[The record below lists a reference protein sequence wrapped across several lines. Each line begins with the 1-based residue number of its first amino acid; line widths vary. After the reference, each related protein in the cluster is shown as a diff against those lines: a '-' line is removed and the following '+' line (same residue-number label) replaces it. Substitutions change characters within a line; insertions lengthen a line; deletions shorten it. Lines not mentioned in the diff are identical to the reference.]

1 MTAPRHYHLIQ
12 RVLII
17 TALVAVL
24 PLGMGFL
31 LTQHSAKTRL
41 SDAAGTNFVWFAE
54 HASSALDVALLREVE
69 FLSLV
74 ARLSQSKA
82 TPDVSK
88 LLEQFEQASPA
99 YRGIAVLDLEG
110 LPVAATF
117 ETPSSGY
124 GGYGGYGN
132 QESFR
137 KALSR
142 ARAKAEV
149 SDSWAEADPDEGIL
163 TLYRPVRD
171 LESGGLVGVVRA
183 SLDAE
188 RLFAGVSDFRFGETG
203 HACLFERTSGRVLAG
218 SSERCSSQKAY
229 SRFEDYQ
236 RAARQENSYFLAGVQ
251 GPWSFD
257 RGDATL
263 IGYARPELVRSL
275 PEADWVVTV
284 EQSLEEANA
293 PLVSLTRDLIV
304 QFLAMGALVVL
315 LSFYLSYRLERPVT
329 DVAVDLHHRPA

>member
-1 MTAPRHYHLIQ
+1 MHYHLIQ

-17 TALVAVL
+17 TALVAVF

-31 LTQHSAKTRL
+31 LTHHSAKTRL

-74 ARLSQSKA
+74 ARLSQSEA

-88 LLEQFEQASPA
+88 LLEQFELANLA

-117 ETPSSGY
+117 ETPAT
-124 GGYGGYGN
+124 GYGN
-132 QESFR
+132 EESFR

-142 ARAKAEV
+142 ARAKAVV
-149 SDSWAEADPDEGIL
+149 SDSWAEADPGAGIL

-171 LESGGLVGVVRA
+171 LESGGLVGLVRA

-188 RLFAGVSDFRFGETG
+188 RLFAGVSGFRFGKTG

-263 IGYARPELVRSL
+263 VGYARPELRRSL

-304 QFLAMGALVVL
+304 QFLAMGALVVVL
-315 LSFYLSYRLERPVT
+315 AFYLSYRLERPVT

>member
-1 MTAPRHYHLIQ
+1 MKTPLHYHLIK

-17 TALVAVL
+17 TALVAVF

-31 LTQHSAKTRL
+31 LIQHSAKTRL

-74 ARLSQSKA
+74 GRLSQSEPA
-82 TPDVSK
+82 SDGSK
-88 LLEQFEQASPA
+88 LLEQIEQASPA

-110 LPVAATF
+110 VPVAATF

-124 GGYGGYGN
+124 GGYGN
-132 QESFR
+132 EESFKR
-137 KALSR
+137 ALSR

-149 SDSWAEADPDEGIL
+149 SDSWAEVDPDEGIL
-163 TLYRPVRD
+163 TLYRPVLD

-188 RLFAGVSDFRFGETG
+188 RLFAGVSGFRFGETG
-203 HACLFERTSGRVLAG
+203 HACLFERSSGRVLSG

-251 GPWSFD
+251 GPRSFD
-257 RGDATL
+257 RADATL
-263 IGYARPELVRSL
+263 VGYARPELSRSL

-293 PLVSLTRDLIV
+293 PLVSLTRDVIV
-304 QFLAMGALVVL
+304 HFLAMGTLVVVHA
-315 LSFYLSYRLERPVT
+315 FYFSYRLERPLT

>member
-1 MTAPRHYHLIQ
+1 MHYHLIQ

-17 TALVAVL
+17 TALVAVF

-31 LTQHSAKTRL
+31 LTHHSAKTRL
-41 SDAAGTNFVWFAE
+41 SDAAGKNFVWFAE

-74 ARLSQSKA
+74 ARLSQSEAA
-82 TPDVSK
+82 TDRSK
-88 LLEQFEQASPA
+88 LLEQFELASPG

-117 ETPSSGY
+117 ETNSSGSSGY
-124 GGYGGYGN
+124 GN
-132 QESFR
+132 EESFR

-149 SDSWAEADPDEGIL
+149 SDSWAEADPGDGIL
-163 TLYRPVRD
+163 TLYQPVRD
-171 LESGGLVGVVRA
+171 LESSGLVGLVRA

-188 RLFAGVSDFRFGETG
+188 RLFAGVSGFRFGKTG

-218 SSERCSSQKAY
+218 SSERCSSQEAY

-263 IGYARPELVRSL
+263 VGYARPELRRSL

>member
-1 MTAPRHYHLIQ
+1 MKSPLHYHLIQ

-17 TALVAVL
+17 TALVAVF

-54 HASSALDVALLREVE
+54 HATSALDVALLREVE
-69 FLSLV
+69 FLSLI
-74 ARLSQSKA
+74 ARLSQLEA

-88 LLEQFEQASPA
+88 LLEQFELASPA

-124 GGYGGYGN
+124 GN
-132 QESFR
+132 EESFR

-142 ARAKAEV
+142 ARATAEV
-149 SDSWAEADPDEGIL
+149 SDSWAEADPDDGVL

-171 LESGGLVGVVRA
+171 LESGGLVGLVRA

-188 RLFAGVSDFRFGETG
+188 RLFAGVSGFRIGETG

-257 RGDATL
+257 RGDANL
-263 IGYARPELVRSL
+263 VGYARPELGRSL

-304 QFLAMGALVVL
+304 QFLAMGVLVVVL
-315 LSFYLSYRLERPVT
+315 AFYLSYRLERPVT
-329 DVAVDLHHRPA
+329 DVAVDLHQRPA